1 MTTTTLSAEPD
12 HDVDH
17 ERIVGIVFDLPPQ
30 QAILVSWLAR
40 GAIANT
46 DQISDYLG
54 SKTQPKIV
62 VSLART
68 KLKEVEL
75 DIQSKWGT
83 GYWMNDDDRAVVNA
97 SVKKFLEAR

>member
-1 MTTTTLSAEPD
+1 MTTTLPAEPD

-46 DQISDYLG
+46 KQIAEYLG
-54 SKTQPKIV
+54 SKTLPKII
-62 VSLART
+62 VSHART
-68 KLKEVEL
+68 KLKEYEL
-75 DIQSKWGT
+75 DIQSRWGT
-83 GYWMNDDDRAVVNA
+83 GYWMNDEDRAVVNA
-97 SVKKFLEAR
+97 SVQKFLEGR